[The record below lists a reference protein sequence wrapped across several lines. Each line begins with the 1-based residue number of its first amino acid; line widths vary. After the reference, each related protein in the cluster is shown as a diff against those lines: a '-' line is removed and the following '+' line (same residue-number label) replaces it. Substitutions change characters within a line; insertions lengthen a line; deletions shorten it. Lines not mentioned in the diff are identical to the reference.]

1 VPIDITALE
10 LKPGDGVL
18 KVGTAV
24 QLNLF
29 ARNKSG
35 RLSLIP
41 GTMAAWSSSDNQIG
55 DVNRQGRLTP
65 RRAGSVTITA
75 SANDRSITAAFT
87 VID

>member
-1 VPIDITALE
+1 MPADVVALE
-10 LKPGDGVL
+10 LQPGDGVV

-41 GTMAAWSSSDNQIG
+41 GTMAAWSSSDNRIG
-55 DVNRQGRLTP
+55 DVNGQGRLTP
-65 RRAGSVTITA
+65 RHAGPVTITV
-75 SANDRSITAAFT
+75 SHSDRKITAAFT
-87 VID
+87 VVD

>member
-1 VPIDITALE
+1 
-10 LKPGDGVL
+10 
-18 KVGTAV
+18 VGTAV

-29 ARNKSG
+29 ARNRSG

-41 GTMAAWSSSDNQIG
+41 GNMAAWSSSDNQVG

-75 SANDRSITAAFT
+75 STTDHRIMAAFT
-87 VID
+87 VVD

>member
-1 VPIDITALE
+1 
-10 LKPGDGVL
+10 
-18 KVGTAV
+18 
-24 QLNLF
+24 
-29 ARNKSG
+29 
-35 RLSLIP
+35 
-41 GTMAAWSSSDNQIG
+41 MAAWSSSDNQIG